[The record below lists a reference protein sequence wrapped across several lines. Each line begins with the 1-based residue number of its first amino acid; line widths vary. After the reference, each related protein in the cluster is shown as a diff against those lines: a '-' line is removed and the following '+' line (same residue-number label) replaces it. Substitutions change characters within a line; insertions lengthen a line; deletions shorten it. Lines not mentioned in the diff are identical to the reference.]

1 MMNRAER
8 RRQMRQ
14 KPAAKAPTQMQPDNT
29 DTAIAEK
36 IKQAQKQLEGMKNG
50 KFNSLLNLDTDGFQR
65 EMEKYEQARKIIE
78 HHGITEKDLE
88 ESYENGLRDG
98 IHEAGLNIT
107 KCCYAAVCL
116 ALHEEFGF
124 GAERCYRAVSA
135 VDQRIVWALNHVE
148 LTDEVLEK
156 TGLQIKFDEPFER
169 VERVEKGG
177 RKR

>member
-36 IKQAQKQLEGMKNG
+36 IKRAEAQLEAMKNG
-50 KFNSLLNLDTDGFQR
+50 KFNALLNLDTDGFQR

-78 HHGITEKDLE
+78 HNGITEKDLE
-88 ESYENGLRDG
+88 ESYEKGLRDG

-116 ALHEEFGF
+116 ALHDEFGF
-124 GAERCYRAVSA
+124 GAEMGISTGKMHARGPIGLEQLTSERY
-135 VDQRIVWALNHVE
+135 IVESDGAL
-148 LTDEVLEK
+148 
-156 TGLQIKFDEPFER
+156 
-169 VERVEKGG
+169 
-177 RKR
+177 RK

>member
-1 MMNRAER
+1 MNRAER

-14 KPAAKAPTQMQPDNT
+14 KPAAKTPKQMQPDT
-29 DTAIAEK
+29 SDAAIAEK
-36 IKQAQKQLEGMKNG
+36 VKQAQKQLEGMKNG

-65 EMEKYEQARKIIE
+65 EVEKYEQARRIIE

-88 ESYENGLRDG
+88 ESYEKGLRDG

-124 GAERCYRAVSA
+124 GAERCHRALNA
-135 VDQRIVWALNHVE
+135 VDQRIVWSLNHSE
-148 LTDEVLEK
+148 LADEVLEK

-169 VERVEKGG
+169 VERVQKGG
-177 RKR
+177 KK

>member
-29 DTAIAEK
+29 DAAIAEK

-78 HHGITEKDLE
+78 HNGITEKDLE
-88 ESYENGLRDG
+88 ESYEKGLRDG

-107 KCCYAAVCL
+107 KCCYAAVCF
-116 ALHEEFGF
+116 ALHDEFGF
-124 GAERCYRAVSA
+124 GAERCYRAVNA

-169 VERVEKGG
+169 VERVEKGT
-177 RKR
+177 KKK